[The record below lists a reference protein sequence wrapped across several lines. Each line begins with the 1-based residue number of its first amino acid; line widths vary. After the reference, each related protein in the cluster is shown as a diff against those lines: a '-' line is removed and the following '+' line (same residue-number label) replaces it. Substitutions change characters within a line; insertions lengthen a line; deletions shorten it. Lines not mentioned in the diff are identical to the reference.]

1 MVFPLNNC
9 CYEMDSKK
17 VTSLLSE
24 VEKSVISW
32 AKAHRNELII
42 GGILGFSLTAAY
54 LIFSGKNFKSIKPL
68 KPLEPRLNMERYI
81 FEIPTDG
88 GIKQAVVE
96 ASGECYGVTLDG
108 KYIGSMWRDENLGL
122 QWDTLDE
129 ELAPHVWDIASKLSE
144 AFSRQGYP
152 SLLKGAYPEIESTQW
167 KGTETLEVIL
177 AKETDMEVFTT
188 FLKDEV
194 LNLVDFEEHLDLMV
208 KKANDPYFVI
218 IGIN

>member
-1 MVFPLNNC
+1 MERKEVNNL
-9 CYEMDSKK
+9 
-17 VTSLLSE
+17 TSDL
-24 VEKSVISW
+24 EKIVISW
-32 AKAHRNELII
+32 AKAHRTGLII
-42 GGILGFSLTAAY
+42 GGIFGFSLTAAY
-54 LIFSGKNFKSIKPL
+54 LIFSSKNSKLFKPSKPI
-68 KPLEPRLNMERYI
+68 ESGLNMERYI
-81 FEIPTDG
+81 FEIPTDSG
-88 GIKQAVVE
+88 MKEAVVE
-96 ASGECYGVTLDG
+96 TSGECYGVTLNG

-144 AFSRQGYP
+144 AFSGQGYP

-167 KGTETLEVIL
+167 KSSETLEVIL

-208 KKANDPYFVI
+208 KKADDPYFII

>member
-1 MVFPLNNC
+1 
-9 CYEMDSKK
+9 MDRKEVPK
-17 VTSLLSE
+17 LINA
-24 VEKSVISW
+24 VEKSVINW
-32 AKAHRNELII
+32 ARAHRCELII
-42 GGILGFSLTAAY
+42 GGIFGFSLTAAY
-54 LIFSGKNFKSIKPL
+54 LIFSKKHFKLAKPL
-68 KPLEPRLNMERYI
+68 KPLEPGLNMERYI
-81 FEIPTDG
+81 LEIPTDS
-88 GIKQAVVE
+88 GIKEAVVE
-96 ASGECYGVTLDG
+96 TSGECYGVTLDG

-167 KGTETLEVIL
+167 KSSETLEVVIS
-177 AKETDMEVFTT
+177 KETDMEVFTT

-208 KKANDPYFVI
+208 KKADDPYFVI